1 MISRGKRT
9 GRLTLKTNILT
20 NIFGL
25 FRPLYSLFNIP
36 YKIGLNAKITGLV
49 IFFIVAAIASVTYLY
64 TIREMDLKRVEME
77 NQMQRIARNIASIR
91 LLETQDWNLYQDY
104 IEQVPRTIGDIVY
117 IAVYDVQNELKA
129 HALNEDLV
137 DIQDVGAL
145 DETARSGIV
154 RQLDRGMVAEESQD
168 DLERVSVDIQYGDVN
183 LGSVTVGFSLI
194 KMREDLTR
202 AVQRNLALLSLYI
215 AVGVTMSA
223 FLSRRLTRPL
233 EKLARAMQNISKGDL
248 DQKVDIET
256 HDEIGDLARAFNLMT
271 QGLKEKRAMER
282 ELALA
287 QEIQLTLLPK
297 GPPVIPGYD
306 IAGVY
311 VPSTQVGGDYY
322 DYIQWG
328 DGYWGIAIGD
338 VTGHGTP
345 AALLM
350 STLQAGLRAQIE
362 SGRSL
367 CDLMFRLNSMLCRS
381 TTPETFATLFFGLLD
396 ADRGR
401 FLFSNAGHNY
411 PLWVNSKGEMRCL
424 EKGGLLLGV
433 MENVHHEEDEITLSS
448 GDVIVFYT
456 DGLTESVDDQG
467 VMFGEERLE
476 QIIKGEN
483 WQRAEDLLKRILGE
497 VEQFSGRATY
507 DDDVTLVVLKVK
519 E

>member
-1 MISRGKRT
+1 M
-9 GRLTLKTNILT
+9 LT

-25 FRPLYSLFNIP
+25 FRPLFSLFNIP

-49 IFFIVAAIASVTYLY
+49 IFFIVATIASVTYLY
-64 TIREMDLKRVEME
+64 TIREMELKRVEVE

-91 LLETQDWNLYQDY
+91 LLETQDWSLYQDY
-104 IEQVPRTIGDIVY
+104 IEQVPRTIEDIVY

-129 HALNEDLV
+129 HALNEGLV
-137 DIQDVGAL
+137 DIQDVGVM
-145 DETARSGIV
+145 DETARAGIV
-154 RQLDRGMVAEESQD
+154 RQLDRGMVAEESQA

-202 AVQRNLALLSLYI
+202 AVQRNLALLSIYI

-233 EKLARAMQNISKGDL
+233 EKLARAMQNISRGDI
-248 DQKVDIET
+248 DQTVEIET
-256 HDEIGDLARAFNLMT
+256 HDEIGDLARTFNLMT
-271 QGLKEKRAMER
+271 LGLKEKRAMEK

-297 GPPVIPGYD
+297 GSPAIPGFD
-306 IAGVY
+306 IAGIY

-328 DGYWGIAIGD
+328 DGHWGIAIGD

-367 CDLMFRLNSMLCRS
+367 SDLMSRLNSMLCRS
-381 TTPETFATLFFGLLD
+381 TTQDTFATLFFGLLD
-396 ADRGR
+396 AEHKR

-411 PLWVNSKGEMRCL
+411 PLWMDTQGEIRYL

-433 MENVHHEEDEITLSS
+433 MEQIYHEEDEVELSP

-456 DGLTESVDDQG
+456 DGVTEAIDNEG
-467 VMFGEERLE
+467 TMFGEDRLE
-476 QIIKGEN
+476 RIIQGGN
-483 WQRAEDLLKRILGE
+483 WQRAEDLLKRILSE
-497 VEQFSGRATY
+497 VEQFSGRSTY
-507 DDDVTLVVLKVK
+507 DDDVTLVVLKVT
-519 E
+519 